1 MPVKTQTDA
10 PPETPPMARGEQ
22 LGRQWKILQI
32 LIGSRGKTVY
42 ELAQVLC
49 CHRRTVYRDLE
60 ALQLAGFPLYT
71 DRKEGKNCWV
81 LLDADRRHTPLPL
94 SLTELMAL
102 YFSRGMLKGAKDT
115 VFAQALES
123 LFEKIRATLPPQTVD
138 YIDRA
143 EETVRF
149 STRPFRRSS
158 GGGTA
163 VEQVQEAIVNR
174 RSLDL
179 VYYTMSR
186 QEETRRR
193 VDPYKIWFFDGAFYL
208 IAYCRLRKEV
218 RIFSMDRIRDLH
230 TAADGFEP
238 PEDFDADRF
247 MEKSFGVFVGPGI
260 AVKVRFSKKIAGY
273 IQERLWH
280 PRQVLTPLADGAL
293 DFEATVAGT
302 EEVKSWVLGWGRHAQ
317 VLHPESLRREIAKEI
332 EEIGRHYNQ

>member
-1 MPVKTQTDA
+1 
-10 PPETPPMARGEQ
+10 MARGEQ

-32 LIGSRGKTVY
+32 LIGSRGKTVH

-115 VFAQALES
+115 VFAEALES

-149 STRPFRRSS
+149 STRPFKKSP
-158 GGGTA
+158 GGETA

-186 QEETRRR
+186 QKETRRR

-218 RIFSMDRIRDLH
+218 RIFSMDRIRELH
-230 TAADGFEP
+230 TAADVFEP

-260 AVKVRFSKKIAGY
+260 AVKIRFSKKIAGY

-280 PRQVLTPLADGAL
+280 PAQVLTPLGDGAV

-317 VLHPESLRREIAKEI
+317 VLHPESLRRQIAKEI
-332 EEIGRHYNQ
+332 EEIGRQYNQ